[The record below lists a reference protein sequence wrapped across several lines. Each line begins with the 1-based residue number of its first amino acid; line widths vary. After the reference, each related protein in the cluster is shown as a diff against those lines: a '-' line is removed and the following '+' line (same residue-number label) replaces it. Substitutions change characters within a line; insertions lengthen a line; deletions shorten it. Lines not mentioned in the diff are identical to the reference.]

1 MAQLDS
7 ASDSDSDGWRFESVW
22 VRHSKTFAFCKGLF
36 FGDRKQRQIKRI
48 AFEFVARSGHTT
60 GEIFSKSLL
69 TVSSLNE
76 IPTVCHLSILNTSP
90 VSTMVPS

>member
-36 FGDRKQRQIKRI
+36 FSYQTDSVPVADAIDTSCSNRYYARPARYKSAWVRHSKTF
-48 AFEFVARSGHTT
+48 AFCKGLFFCLPNG
-60 GEIFSKSLL
+60 FS
-69 TVSSLNE
+69 T
-76 IPTVCHLSILNTSP
+76 CC
-90 VSTMVPS
+90 